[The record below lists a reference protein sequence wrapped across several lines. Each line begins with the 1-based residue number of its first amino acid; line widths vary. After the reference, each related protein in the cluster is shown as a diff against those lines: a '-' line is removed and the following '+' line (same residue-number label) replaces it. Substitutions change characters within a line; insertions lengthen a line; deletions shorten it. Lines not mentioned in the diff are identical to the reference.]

1 MTTTSTWVE
10 LLTELAE
17 RELALEA
24 TSSERLLGARCLIK
38 DAYLTVVE
46 REVRVFEEYR
56 DLDERRRYR
65 PIWRTRTFILNI

>member
-17 RELALEA
+17 CEFALEA
-24 TSSERLLGARCLIK
+24 TRSERLRARCLIK